1 MGKIQAKSI
10 FRLVPLIGD
19 LGRFLWAFTLKMV
32 CLAWVMDI
40 ESKNKNSQ
48 TILTK
53 RQSET
58 ESTTDAD
65 LVTAFPDPVHVAK
78 NDRASFPNWYRLVDG
93 YRVNLVLLRTA
104 RTDPIL
110 KEILLAPFIPSYM
123 PK

>member
-1 MGKIQAKSI
+1 
-10 FRLVPLIGD
+10 
-19 LGRFLWAFTLKMV
+19 
-32 CLAWVMDI
+32 MDS

-65 LVTAFPDPVHVAK
+65 LVTASPDPVHVAK
-78 NDRASFPNWYRLVDG
+78 NDRASFANWYRLVDG
-93 YRVNLVLLRTA
+93 YRVNLVLLWTA

-110 KEILLAPFIPSYM
+110 KEILLPHLSLAACRNRRSHGCRHSSRNLFPRSKKGTPEGQLDCTDFSP
-123 PK
+123 

>member
-1 MGKIQAKSI
+1 
-10 FRLVPLIGD
+10 
-19 LGRFLWAFTLKMV
+19 
-32 CLAWVMDI
+32 MDS

-65 LVTAFPDPVHVAK
+65 LVTASPDPVHVAK
-78 NDRASFPNWYRLVDG
+78 NDRASFANWYRLVDG
-93 YRVNLVLLRTA
+93 YRVNLVLLWTA

-110 KEILLAPFIPSYM
+110 KEILLPHLSLAACRNRDRTDVDTVVEICSPQ
-123 PK
+123 